1 MQESTEYAAN
11 TPWQSASLCMAF

>member
-11 TPWQSASLCMAF
+11 TP